1 MARDFA
7 GRRALSGVA
16 ARLRARRAR
25 RHQPMTVVEHL
36 RELRYRLIVCLA
48 AFAFVSIGAFA
59 AFDPITD
66 LMLRPLC
73 SLPPDLLGPQG
84 CELTFI
90 GAFEPFMVRL
100 KVTAMAALVIAS
112 PVWLYQLWAFVV
124 PAMTPK
130 ERRYALPFV
139 LTSIALFAA
148 GALFA
153 YAALPAGLE
162 FLFSLGG
169 DNLVPLLRAQEYLGF
184 VALMLLAFGASFE
197 LPLLLF
203 FLGLAEVVQVAQLRG
218 LRRAAIVTIA
228 LIAAVVTPSQ
238 DPYTMLLMMVPLY
251 GGYELC
257 ILALSV
263 VERRRARPRPGPG

>member
-1 MARDFA
+1 
-7 GRRALSGVA
+7 
-16 ARLRARRAR
+16 
-25 RHQPMTVVEHL
+25 MTVVEHL

-48 AFAFVSIGAFA
+48 AFGVVSVAAFA

-66 LMLRPLC
+66 VLLRPLC
-73 SLPPDLLGPQG
+73 SLPPERLGPQG

-100 KVTAMAALVIAS
+100 KITAMTALVLAS

-130 ERRYALPFV
+130 EKRYALPFV
-139 LTSIALFAA
+139 LTSIVLFAA
-148 GALFA
+148 GAVFA
-153 YAALPAGLE
+153 YSALPAGLD

-169 DNLVPLLRAQEYLGF
+169 DNLVPFLRAQEYLSF
-184 VALMLLAFGASFE
+184 VGLMLLAFGASFE

-203 FLGLAEVVQVAQLRG
+203 FLGLAEIVEAAQLRR
-218 LRRAAIVTIA
+218 LRRAAVVTIA

-238 DPYTMLLMMVPLY
+238 DPYTMLLMMAPLY

-257 ILALSV
+257 ILALRV
-263 VERRRARPRPGPG
+263 VERRRARARLASG

>member
-1 MARDFA
+1 MARDLA
-7 GRRALSGVA
+7 GGRARNGVI
-16 ARLRARRAR
+16 ARLRARRER
-25 RHQPMTVVEHL
+25 RRQPMTMVEHL

-48 AFAFVSIGAFA
+48 AFGLVSIAAFA

-66 LMLRPLC
+66 VLLRPLC
-73 SLPPDLLGPQG
+73 SLPRSLLGPQG

-100 KVTAMAALVIAS
+100 KVTAMAALVLAS

-139 LTSIALFAA
+139 VTSIVLFVA

-153 YAALPAGLE
+153 YAALPAGLG

-203 FLGLAEVVQVAQLRG
+203 FLGLAEVVEVAQLRR

-228 LIAAVVTPSQ
+228 VIAAVVTPSQ

-257 ILALSV
+257 ILALSALQ
-263 VERRRARPRPGPG
+263 RRRARARAAAR